1 MHLSDSNSPANA
13 ETGNRTSNTIFNSIT
28 LCLVEAPW
36 WLAIPALVF
45 LGPLTGFYS
54 YGVAFLVIGA
64 IASMTITSL
73 FSSWRGS
80 IWIPQDVPAA
90 IITITTVEIVNNAR
104 ADLTTTDLFVTVV
117 AMIAVSSWI
126 SGGFLYLLGKFH
138 LGNLVRYLPYP
149 VIAGFLGGTGWLLLK
164 AGVDVSMGDAATGS
178 YWHLASIL
186 HWLPAILLAV
196 CAWWLGLRYTH
207 PLLLPG
213 LMLIATLA
221 FHVLL
226 LLPGWSLEMA
236 NSTGWMFSALTPE
249 SQTASLQLSDLSGI
263 DWLTIL
269 QHSGAIIFLAVASV
283 ISMLLNNSGFELQIG
298 RDFDINKDLRVA
310 GMANLI
316 GGMFGGWPGYMSP
329 ASSLINARQGQQL
342 PLTGMLVATGV
353 ALIIWLAIPLLS
365 LVPLFVIGSGVAY
378 IGTLFIADWIFASY
392 KRLPLSEYLVVLCI
406 VATIALFGLAQ
417 GVIVGMLLTVA
428 LFLVSFSRVDV
439 IRHQLTGEHR
449 HSRVKRNSAENQY
462 LQSNGH
468 QVQLFQLQGYLFFGT
483 ANQLLETIRTTV
495 DNTDTRFIVVDFER
509 VSGVDSTAISSFLKL
524 QKDADTYNITLILV
538 GLNDASSN
546 MIVQQFITANLNKPI
561 QFDTI
566 DTALESIE
574 QQQLANSDL
583 PHGTSQ
589 LSLNEYLQQVVPNAN
604 NIDRILALLERCE
617 LKAGDYLIRQG
628 ELATEMFFIESGSI
642 TAQIEHED
650 GSKFR
655 LETMSHGV
663 VGELAFYLGNKRS
676 AAVFCNEDL
685 VVYRLTRDQLENI
698 EVQHPNEAS
707 TIHLIL
713 ARLLS
718 ERTTHLVAQVNS
730 LQK

>member
-1 MHLSDSNSPANA
+1 M
-13 ETGNRTSNTIFNSIT
+13 
-28 LCLVEAPW
+28 
-36 WLAIPALVF
+36 
-45 LGPLTGFYS
+45 
-54 YGVAFLVIGA
+54 
-64 IASMTITSL
+64 
-73 FSSWRGS
+73 
-80 IWIPQDVPAA
+80 
-90 IITITTVEIVNNAR
+90 
-104 ADLTTTDLFVTVV
+104 
-117 AMIAVSSWI
+117 
-126 SGGFLYLLGKFH
+126 
-138 LGNLVRYLPYP
+138 
-149 VIAGFLGGTGWLLLK
+149 
-164 AGVDVSMGDAATGS
+164 
-178 YWHLASIL
+178 
-186 HWLPAILLAV
+186 
-196 CAWWLGLRYTH
+196 
-207 PLLLPG
+207 
-213 LMLIATLA
+213 
-221 FHVLL
+221 
-226 LLPGWSLEMA
+226 
-236 NSTGWMFSALTPE
+236 
-249 SQTASLQLSDLSGI
+249 
-263 DWLTIL
+263 
-269 QHSGAIIFLAVASV
+269 
-283 ISMLLNNSGFELQIG
+283 
-298 RDFDINKDLRVA
+298 
-310 GMANLI
+310 
-316 GGMFGGWPGYMSP
+316 
-329 ASSLINARQGQQL
+329 
-342 PLTGMLVATGV
+342 
-353 ALIIWLAIPLLS
+353 
-365 LVPLFVIGSGVAY
+365 
-378 IGTLFIADWIFASY
+378 
-392 KRLPLSEYLVVLCI
+392 LCI

-495 DNTDTRFIVVDFER
+495 NNTETRFVVVDFER

-524 QKDADTYNITLILV
+524 QKDADTYNITLIFV
-538 GLNDASSN
+538 GLNDTSSN

-574 QQQLANSDL
+574 QQQLANSGL

-589 LSLNEYLQQVVPNAN
+589 LSLNEYLQQIVPKAN

-628 ELATEMFFIESGSI
+628 ELATEMFFIESGTI

-650 GSKFR
+650 GSKVR

-698 EVQHPNEAS
+698 ESQHPNEAS